1 VERDVTPQTR
11 EEQGLAMQKRIVGA
25 DRVDAMYA
33 GAPADEG
40 HLQRYLSAS
49 CFGDHYTRT
58 GAAAAVHRVP
68 AHAARRP
75 AHRRRHSGRIA
86 RSTDMD
92 HRPLGRT
99 GVSVSKLCLGTM
111 MFGDWGTK
119 DHEESVRIIH
129 RALDAGI
136 NFVDTADVYSQGES
150 EVIVGQALKGRR
162 DDVVLA
168 TKFFMPFDDDPN
180 HRGGSRRWIMTA
192 VESSLRR
199 LGTDHIDLYQM
210 HRYDPTVDL
219 DETLGALTDLVRA
232 GKVRYIGHSTF
243 PASALVDAQYIAR
256 DRGRERFVTEQPT
269 YSMLTRNIEHE
280 ILPLAQ
286 RYGMGV
292 LSYSP
297 LAGGWLSGRYRLDN
311 DQTGPMAASRPA
323 NRFDMSLPDNQRKF
337 DAADALAKLA
347 DEAGISL
354 IEMAIAFVLRHPA
367 VTSAIIGPRTMEHL
381 EPQLAGADVALTADV
396 LDRIDEIV
404 APGVTLNPADNGWVN
419 PSLRPAARRR

>member
-1 VERDVTPQTR
+1 ME
-11 EEQGLAMQKRIVGA
+11 
-25 DRVDAMYA
+25 
-33 GAPADEG
+33 
-40 HLQRYLSAS
+40 
-49 CFGDHYTRT
+49 
-58 GAAAAVHRVP
+58 
-68 AHAARRP
+68 
-75 AHRRRHSGRIA
+75 
-86 RSTDMD
+86 

-119 DHEESVRIIH
+119 DHDESIRIIH

-150 EVIVGQALKGRR
+150 EIIVGKALKGRH

-180 HRGGSRRWIMTA
+180 HRGGSRRWIMTE
-192 VESSLRR
+192 VENSLRR

-210 HRYDPTVDL
+210 HRYDPAVDL
-219 DETLGALTDLVRA
+219 DETLGALTDLVRD

-269 YSMLTRNIEHE
+269 YSILTRNIENE

-297 LAGGWLSGRYRLDN
+297 LSGGWLSGRYRKDA
-311 DQTGPMAASRPA
+311 TAGPASAARPGA
-323 NRFDMSLPDNQRKF
+323 RFDMNTAGNQRKL
-337 DAADALAKLA
+337 DAADQLGKLA

-354 IEMAIAFVLRHPA
+354 IDMAIAFVLRHPA
-367 VTSAIIGPRTMEHL
+367 ITTTIIGPRTMDHL
-381 EPQLAGADVALTADV
+381 ESQLAAADTVLTADV

-404 APGVTLNPADNGWVN
+404 PPGVTLNPVDNGWAN
-419 PSLRPAARRR
+419 PALQPENRRR